1 MLLFF
6 SCQGEGKTGFIQGQI
21 SNAGGKT
28 LFLDELTSQ
37 SINPK
42 DSIKLDDSG
51 KFSFNPDIK
60 EPGFFR
66 VRIDQNNFALIFL
79 EPGQPLK
86 ITADAANLGKTYQIQ
101 ENEENRKLSEAT
113 KFLIKNGERGD
124 SLNQVANSNPNLM
137 SDTLLLKKLQSR
149 FEEIK
154 NNEILYIK
162 KYVKDIRENMNK
174 EVLALGYYDQNELP
188 PMRFAKLGLD
198 FFTKKNLNW
207 HFKPIT
213 PIVKNFVNK
222 EFDMLID
229 LHTGNSLPFRYV
241 VAMSKAKFKIGKYD
255 SKVARFYDFMIS
267 TEEHIALPQFIEQV
281 NHYLKKITHE

>member
-1 MLLFF
+1 MQKQLRNKIANYLFQKEF
-6 SCQGEGKTGFIQGQI
+6 RNDSSKHQLISFDRAKTIG
-21 SNAGGKT
+21 
-28 LFLDELTSQ
+28 
-37 SINPK
+37 
-42 DSIKLDDSG
+42 
-51 KFSFNPDIK
+51 
-60 EPGFFR
+60 
-66 VRIDQNNFALIFL
+66 
-79 EPGQPLK
+79 
-86 ITADAANLGKTYQIQ
+86 
-101 ENEENRKLSEAT
+101 
-113 KFLIKNGERGD
+113 
-124 SLNQVANSNPNLM
+124 
-137 SDTLLLKKLQSR
+137 
-149 FEEIK
+149 
-154 NNEILYIK
+154 ILYDSSNEKHFEIIK
-162 KYVKDIRENMNK
+162 KYVKDVRENMHK

-281 NHYLKKITHE
+281 NHYLKQITHE